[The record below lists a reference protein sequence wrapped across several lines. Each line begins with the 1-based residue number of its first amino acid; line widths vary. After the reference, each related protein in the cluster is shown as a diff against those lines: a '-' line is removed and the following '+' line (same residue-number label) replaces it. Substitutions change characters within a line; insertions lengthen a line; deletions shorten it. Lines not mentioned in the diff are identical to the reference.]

1 MAAVDSHRLTDRRVE
16 GEVSGQSV
24 SDTGHS
30 GNPGTLLFLA
40 REIQAPRLPVGQAL
54 VPTAPRPPGQP
65 GQVDVEME
73 GCEPGAGR
81 AAHSVRVWPP
91 TGEASRGATGPPAP
105 GRGSGLCSLILA
117 SSLVPGWPRVPLP
130 CPRGHGLRSE
140 AAALGSRAA
149 GVGVAVTAECG
160 RQTGRSGA

>member
-1 MAAVDSHRLTDRRVE
+1 MRCRGRACQTRGTAETLAPSYSWLGKFRPLVSQWVKRLYPQPL
-16 GEVSGQSV
+16 GPLGS
-24 SDTGHS
+24 
-30 GNPGTLLFLA
+30 
-40 REIQAPRLPVGQAL
+40 
-54 VPTAPRPPGQP
+54 P

-73 GCEPGAGR
+73 GCKPGAGR

-160 RQTGRSGA
+160 RQTGRSEA